1 MYTVLVRFA
10 DLQDNG
16 FVYNVGDTYPRK
28 GLEPTADRID
38 ELASNRNKRGLT
50 LIKKAV
56 EKPVRTKK
64 K

>member
-16 FVYNVGDTYPRK
+16 YVYNAGDTYPRK
-28 GLEPTADRID
+28 GLKPTADRIN
-38 ELASNRNKRGLT
+38 ELASKRNKRGLP
-50 LIKKAV
+50 LIKKAA
-56 EKPVRTKK
+56 EKTVRTKK

>member
-28 GLEPTADRID
+28 GLEPTADRIN
-38 ELASNRNKRGLT
+38 ELASDRNKRGLP

-56 EKPVRTKK
+56 EKTVRTKK

>member
-28 GLEPTADRID
+28 GIEPTADRID
-38 ELASNRNKRGLT
+38 ELASDRNKRGLT
-50 LIKKAV
+50 LIKKAA
-56 EKPVRTKK
+56 EKPGRTKK

>member
-16 FVYNVGDTYPRK
+16 FVYNVGDAYPRK
-28 GLEPTADRID
+28 GLKPTTDRIN
-38 ELASNRNKRGLT
+38 ELASDKNKRGLP

-56 EKPVRTKK
+56 EKTVKPKRK
-64 K
+64 

>member
-1 MYTVLVRFA
+1 MYTTLVRFA

-16 FVYNVGDTYPRK
+16 FVYNAGDTYPRK

-38 ELASNRNKRGLT
+38 ELASDRNKRGLA

-56 EKPVRTKK
+56 EKSKRNKK
-64 K
+64 

>member
-28 GLEPTADRID
+28 GLKPTADRID

-50 LIKKAV
+50 LIKKTVKKSA
-56 EKPVRTKK
+56 RTKK

>member
-1 MYTVLVRFA
+1 MYTVLVEFF

-16 FVYNVGDTYPRK
+16 YRYSAGDNYPRK
-28 GLEPTADRID
+28 GLEPTVNRIN
-38 ELASNRNKRGLT
+38 ELASEKNKRGLP

-56 EKPVRTKK
+56 EKAVKPKK

>member
-28 GLEPTADRID
+28 GIEPTADRID
-38 ELASNRNKRGLT
+38 ELASDKNKRGLP
-50 LIKKAV
+50 LIKKEI
-56 EKPVRTKK
+56 EKSKRNKK
-64 K
+64 

>member
-16 FVYNVGDTYPRK
+16 FVYNAGDTYPRK
-28 GLEPTADRID
+28 GLEPTADRIN
-38 ELASNRNKRGLT
+38 ELASDRNKRGLT

-56 EKPVRTKK
+56 EKTVKPKK

>member
-16 FVYNVGDTYPRK
+16 FVYNAGDTYPRK
-28 GLEPTADRID
+28 GLEPTADRIN
-38 ELASNRNKRGLT
+38 ELASDRNKRGLT

-56 EKPVRTKK
+56 EKSKRNKK
-64 K
+64 